1 VTRSSALLAL
11 ALLVSSAAAQT
22 VPFAITGAG
31 TAPEGLPLPGQDARP
46 HNIVGVAPFLGLHTG
61 EGMVLPYTIDVFD
74 PTAGIIAGEFK
85 GSFNFRKRNGSTLAT
100 TYGDTDA
107 GASTPGT
114 YTITI
119 TGMTPEGEPIATA
132 FFVAEFV
139 VDPAASTGQFAGVT
153 GKWTMYAQTGPFV
166 LGSSDPLSYG
176 WVGAGSLTFPRPFRG
191 TATGQVTGIGGSGE
205 LIITYTGQAT
215 HLGNFTR
222 EERLFLNP
230 DGTFTGTMVFTAAN
244 GDELWVE
251 FAGAFV
257 SPTTAEGSYTFVGGT
272 GRFRDAT
279 GSADFQ
285 AVTPDGV
292 HVTAEFEGSI
302 SY

>member
-1 VTRSSALLAL
+1 MVRKSVLLV
-11 ALLVSSAAAQT
+11 ALLVVGSAAAQT

-31 TAPEGLPLPGQDARP
+31 KAPEGLPLPGQPARP

-61 EGMVLPYTIDVFD
+61 SGMVQPYSIDVFD
-74 PTAGIIAGEFK
+74 PDNGVIAGEFK
-85 GSFNFRKRNGSTLAT
+85 GSFTFQKRNGSKLAT
-100 TYGDTDA
+100 TYGDTEA
-107 GASTPGT
+107 GASTAGR
-114 YTITI
+114 YTINI
-119 TGMTPEGEPIATA
+119 IGMTEDNQPIATA

-139 VDPAASTGQFAGVT
+139 VDPTASTGQFAGVT
-153 GKWTMYAQTGPFV
+153 GSWTMYAQTAPFV
-166 LGSSDPLSYG
+166 LGSDDSLDYA
-176 WVGAGSLTFPRPFRG
+176 WAGAGSLTFPRPFRG
-191 TATGQVTGIGGSGE
+191 TATGEVTGVGESGE

-251 FAGAFV
+251 FTGAFV
-257 SPTTAEGSYTFVGGT
+257 SPTTAVGSYTFVGGT

-279 GSADFQ
+279 GSAEFE

-292 HVTAEFEGSI
+292 NVTATFEGTI
-302 SY
+302 NF